1 MKRIQVYYTDQ
12 QLEAL
17 ERLAKE
23 TGLTVSEILRRALDA
38 YLARQRKP
46 DESESSSA

>member
-17 ERLAKE
+17 NRLAKD
-23 TGLTVSEILRRALDA
+23 TGLTVSELLRRALDA
-38 YLARQRKP
+38 YLAQQSKR
-46 DESESSSA
+46 DEN